1 MRCRPVPLI
10 EARQSWGGIEGA
22 DYVGL
27 APCSHPLNRGQIFG
41 IETAKKTD
49 VTSRYESPLRSP
61 WPVHPE
67 SPDLLTYRLRN
78 SLIHMVFLKH
88 STLPTSGTPFAADE
102 VRDVTVCAHTVALP
116 RNNR

>member
-1 MRCRPVPLI
+1 MLTPL
-10 EARQSWGGIEGA
+10 EQGA
-22 DYVGL
+22 DFWDRNG
-27 APCSHPLNRGQIFG
+27 
-41 IETAKKTD
+41 KKTD

-102 VRDVTVCAHTVALP
+102 VRDVTVCAHPVALP